1 MGLISWMWGSSSSP
15 GSSDTGAPNSRTD
28 NPWRRLYDP
37 GTAPNAAATQTTQ
50 YYDTVQGP
58 GSPSVWDHVLKSESF
73 RRKSF
78 DDIDTDQDG
87 FIDVA
92 ELRRAVGP
100 SGPDA
105 SQLLR
110 EADKEGRGKISR
122 RDFDA
127 VMKGHFGTA

>member
-1 MGLISWMWGSSSSP
+1 
-15 GSSDTGAPNSRTD
+15 
-28 NPWRRLYDP
+28 
-37 GTAPNAAATQTTQ
+37 
-50 YYDTVQGP
+50 
-58 GSPSVWDHVLKSESF
+58 
-73 RRKSF
+73 
-78 DDIDTDQDG
+78 
-87 FIDVA
+87 
-92 ELRRAVGP
+92 VGP